1 MSMQWRSGLAVATA
15 LMGLAALAAAQDE
28 PIKPV
33 PIEVREVV
41 FVQPIGDLIGIKVQ
55 NPAGQDL
62 GKVEDLVVQPDG
74 DITFAVLAFDAKIRN
89 DAKLVPIPWLLV
101 DLEAEKGIVQLQ
113 IKPERLIEAPGFARA
128 NWPDMHKANV
138 FQDAREY
145 FADER
150 TNAGAAVL
158 ASAKRDKPGVVFRG
172 SELKGYVVQ
181 NAKGEKLG
189 EIREIAIDPSAA
201 RLNFFVLSV
210 GSVLGEGAKNIAVPW
225 AALNL
230 KPDPDN
236 PQINRLMLATDK
248 EKLMAAPV
256 FEAPGGSWAEVAS
269 PKWIGTVYHY
279 FEVEPYWKTRK

>member
-1 MSMQWRSGLAVATA
+1 MQWRSGLAVAAA
-15 LMGLAALAAAQDE
+15 LMGLAALAPAQDE

-33 PIEVREVV
+33 PVEVREIVL
-41 FVQPIGDLIGIKVQ
+41 VQPIGDLIGIKVQ
-55 NPAGQDL
+55 NAAGQDL
-62 GKVEDLVVQPDG
+62 GKVEDLVVQPEG
-74 DITFAVLAFDAKIRN
+74 DITFAVMAFDAKLRN

-101 DLEAEKGIVQLQ
+101 NLMPEKGIVQVQ

-145 FADER
+145 FAAER
-150 TNAGAAVL
+150 TDAGAAVL
-158 ASAKRDKPGVVFRG
+158 ASAKRDRPIVVFRG
-172 SELKGYVVQ
+172 SELRGYAVQ

-189 EIREIAIDPSAA
+189 DIREIAVDPSAA

-210 GSVLGEGAKNIAVPW
+210 GSVLSEGAKSIAVPW
-225 AALNL
+225 AALEL

-256 FEAPGGSWAEVAS
+256 FEAPGGSWTEVAN